1 VFVRPGPLLNEIA
14 VGVVHPLSHPRPIA
28 VTILFT
34 SFLLASYLVF
44 YSLVRLNSLVD
55 E

>member
-1 VFVRPGPLLNEIA
+1 MANGAL
-14 VGVVHPLSHPRPIA
+14 HPLSHPQPVAI
-28 VTILFT
+28 TILFT

-44 YSLVRLNSLVD
+44 YSLARAGSFTS